1 MARLETTSFESQ
13 TAAAWAGIV
22 ASKLFFEL
30 LVAVNDSHSTFDV
43 RFRRETAT
51 PFTHRLE
58 SSGLR
63 RVRIALVCSFSNVQR
78 SPENECARQE
88 SNLVYDLRK
97 VACVPAHSENMGW
110 LIKKPSTS
118 PGSRTPS
125 NGFEDRRAVHHT
137 RKACFFRC
145 GLAAT

>member
-1 MARLETTSFESQ
+1 M
-13 TAAAWAGIV
+13 
-22 ASKLFFEL
+22 
-30 LVAVNDSHSTFDV
+30 NDSHSAFDV
-43 RFRRETAT
+43 RFRRETASS
-51 PFTHRLE
+51 FTHGLE

-63 RVRIALVCSFSNVQR
+63 CARVRIALVCSSLSVQR
-78 SPENECARQE
+78 SPENKCSRQE